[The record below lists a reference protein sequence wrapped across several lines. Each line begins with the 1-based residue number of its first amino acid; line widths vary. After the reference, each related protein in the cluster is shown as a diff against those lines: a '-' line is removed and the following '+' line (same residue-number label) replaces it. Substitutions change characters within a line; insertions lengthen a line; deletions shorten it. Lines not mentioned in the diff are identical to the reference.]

1 MCARLHCHEERC
13 AFRALAGR
21 FERNHLGVRF
31 AFALVPAL
39 ADHFAVTYDDR
50 PDDRV
55 RICGA
60 AAALRELERA
70 FEAHFNSSRSLR

>member
-1 MCARLHCHEERC
+1 MCARLHRHEERC
-13 AFRALAGR
+13 ALRALAGR
-21 FERNHLGVRF
+21 FERNHLGMRF

-39 ADHFAVTYDDR
+39 ADNLAVAHDDSS
-50 PDDRV
+50 DDRV
-55 RICGA
+55 RIRRA